1 MEQEQDTPWTRS
13 TEHINI
19 QKRGGGQQTRKLER
33 PNLTQLMDHYL
44 RIMSQVDMHKQTVS
58 WKQWLSL
65 KSPTQESLK
74 TRVLRRWKLFNKQEW
89 TN

>member
-1 MEQEQDTPWTRS
+1 MEREQDTPWTQS
-13 TEHINI
+13 TERINI
-19 QKRGGGQQTRKLER
+19 QKRENGQQTRKLER
-33 PNLTQLMDHYL
+33 HNLIQLMDHCL
-44 RIMSQVDMHKQTVS
+44 KTMNQVDMHKQTVS

-74 TRVLRRWKLFNKQEW
+74 TRVSKRWKLFSKQEW

>member
-1 MEQEQDTPWTRS
+1 MEQEQDIPWTQL

-19 QKRGGGQQTRKLER
+19 QKKGNGQQTQKLEHL
-33 PNLTQLMDHYL
+33 NSIQLMDHCL
-44 RIMSQVDMHKQTVS
+44 RTMNQVGMHKRTVS
-58 WKQWLSL
+58 LKQWLSL

-74 TRVLRRWKLFNKQEW
+74 TRVLKRWKLFNKQEW

>member
-1 MEQEQDTPWTRS
+1 MEQEQDTQWTRL

-19 QKRGGGQQTRKLER
+19 QKRGSGQQTQRLGH
-33 PNLTQLMDHYL
+33 PNLTQLMDHCL
-44 RIMSQVDMHKQTVS
+44 RMMSQVDMHKRTVS
-58 WKQWLSL
+58 LKQWPSL

-74 TRVLRRWKLFNKQEW
+74 TRVLKRWKLFSKQEW

>member
-1 MEQEQDTPWTRS
+1 MEQEQDIPWIQL

-19 QKRGGGQQTRKLER
+19 QKKGNGQQTQKLEHL
-33 PNLTQLMDHYL
+33 NSTQLMDHYL
-44 RIMSQVDMHKQTVS
+44 KTMNQADMHKRTVS
-58 WKQWLSL
+58 LKQWLSL
-65 KSPTQESLK
+65 KNPTQESLK

>member
-1 MEQEQDTPWTRS
+1 MEQELDTPWTRS

-19 QKRGGGQQTRKLER
+19 QKKGDGQQTQKLEHL
-33 PNLTQLMDHYL
+33 NSIQLMDHCL
-44 RIMSQVDMHKQTVS
+44 RTMNQVDMHKRTVS
-58 WKQWLSL
+58 LKQWLSL

-74 TRVLRRWKLFNKQEW
+74 TRVLKRWKLFNKQEW

>member
-1 MEQEQDTPWTRS
+1 MEREQDTPWTQS

-19 QKRGGGQQTRKLER
+19 QKRENGQQTQKLEH

-44 RIMSQVDMHKQTVS
+44 RIMNQVDMHKQTAS

-65 KSPTQESLK
+65 KNPTQGSLK
-74 TRVLRRWKLFNKQEW
+74 TRVLRRWRLSNKQGL
-89 TN
+89 TS